1 MVINADFDEI
11 LDEPSSGLDPRTRME
26 FAATLRE
33 LREQGKTLIV
43 SSHILS
49 ELSELCTDIGIIEQ
63 GHMVLHGSME
73 QIFERVNSS
82 NPLLVSVYREKET
95 ALSVLKS
102 HPQVQTIAVKGVHN
116 YKNKMKAIKFLR
128 IEYSLYDV
136 DEFGCDIPQE
146 VNMLGYCSFGRMNQ
160 EMLCIPDQIK
170 LLSPRCCYESSFQKI
185 MVSESIRELPIAM
198 CYKCIQLQ
206 SIVIPSSIGCIKE
219 FCFQKCTSLKS
230 IQLPTTI
237 SYIGNN
243 CFDGCS
249 SLSSIQLPDSI
260 SVLNERIF
268 SNCIS
273 LKHIHFPSL
282 LTKIR
287 HKCFFNCKSLSSIKY
302 YPQDKNIHF
311 SIPYHISLL
320 LNKQGFIC
328 HHLKYTSYD
337 RILCNNIIPDDIHSI
352 EKYCF
357 ACLPS
362 LKELTLPTTLTKI
375 GKGCFYYSFNIE
387 NISFPSSLKELKHEI
402 FSNDYHS
409 FL

>member
-1 MVINADFDEI
+1 MKKQLDSYSMLIVGKYFQTLEDYVNIICVNSKYIDMLDKYHYNPIPITQKQLKYFSHLETQYLYSPDDEI
-11 LDEPSSGLDPRTRME
+11 LKGIQRITVEYRVEYS
-26 FAATLRE
+26 
-33 LREQGKTLIV
+33 QY
-43 SSHILS
+43 LS
-49 ELSELCTDIGIIEQ
+49 MI
-63 GHMVLHGSME
+63 
-73 QIFERVNSS
+73 
-82 NPLLVSVYREKET
+82 
-95 ALSVLKS
+95 
-102 HPQVQTIAVKGVHN
+102 HN

-375 GKGCFYYSFNIE
+375 GKGCFQLTQNIE
-387 NISFPSSLKELKHEI
+387 NMKFLPTIKKIGENCFNYDNFFERKYFSIS
-402 FSNDYHS
+402 
-409 FL
+409 